1 MKLPFRR
8 KKPTEE
14 TPPKALPDAAIPVLW
29 LLGKTGAG
37 KSSTVRALTGLSDA
51 EVGNGFV
58 PCTRTAEVFDYPAD
72 QPLLRFLDTRG
83 LGETGYDPAED
94 IAACEGRAHA
104 ILVLARLDDPVQGE
118 VAEALSEVLERRRMP
133 VLLVLT
139 GADLVPD
146 EGARTRAAAAIR
158 KQFDKAAGREVK
170 AVEVAMPPD
179 GDPDIDALRTALSE
193 VLPQAALLLA
203 DQTARST
210 EGRAFEKVRTRV
222 LFYAGLAGTT
232 DVAPL
237 IGAVSVPAAQAWML
251 GELSRRYD
259 VKWTRSMAVSFLG
272 AFGVGVAARYGALF
286 GLRQVGKLIPV
297 VGQTA
302 VAAASGTVSFATTF
316 ALGRAAAYFLHH
328 RQTGETMASE
338 DLRRV
343 YRDALDGAVRGRS
356 K

>member
-1 MKLPFRR
+1 M
-8 KKPTEE
+8 
-14 TPPKALPDAAIPVLW
+14 PDAAIPVLW

-37 KSSTVRALTGLSDA
+37 KSSLVQALTGLSGA
-51 EVGNGFV
+51 EVGNGFM
-58 PCTRTAEVFDYPAD
+58 PCTRTAEVFDYPPE

-83 LGETGYDPAED
+83 LGETGYDPAGD
-94 IAACEGRAHA
+94 IAVCEGRAHA
-104 ILVLARLDDPVQGE
+104 IIVLARLDDPVQGE
-118 VAEALSEVLERRRMP
+118 VTDALAKVLDRRRMP
-133 VLLVLT
+133 VILGLT

-146 EGARTRAAAAIR
+146 AAARARAAAAIR
-158 KQFDKAAGREVK
+158 RQFDAATGSK
-170 AVEVAMPPD
+170 IDAVEVAMPPGGEPD
-179 GDPDIDALRTALSE
+179 LGDLRAALAD

-203 DQTARST
+203 ARTARST
-210 EGRAFEKVRTRV
+210 EGKAFDRVRRRV
-222 LFYAGLAGTT
+222 LFYAGLAGTS

-251 GELSRRYD
+251 AELGRHYEQ
-259 VKWTRSMAVSFLG
+259 KWTRSMSASFLG
-272 AFGVGVAARYGALF
+272 ALGFGVAARYAALF
-286 GLRQVGKLIPV
+286 GLRQVGKLVPL

-328 RQTGETMASE
+328 HRTGEAMAPA

-356 K
+356 R